1 MFNNKFKATTA
12 ERKCGRFSMNPV
24 FDWHPVETSGAK
36 HTAVTERT
44 AHTWT
49 QSKPPKIKAKQNC
62 ETEQ

>member
-1 MFNNKFKATTA
+1 
-12 ERKCGRFSMNPV
+12 MNPA

-36 HTAVTERT
+36 HTAVMERT

-49 QSKPPKIKAKQNC
+49 LSEPPKIKAKINC